1 MTLFRVHYSTTTL
14 RGTER
19 LHADVSAD
27 NADAAAAQVTA
38 RFKPRL
44 IFIAKVKRVKETA
57 HG

>member
-1 MTLFRVHYSTTTL
+1 MTLFRVHYSITSL
-14 RGTER
+14 QGTKR

-38 RFKPRL
+38 RLQPRQ
-44 IFIAKVKRVKETA
+44 IFIAKVKRLREAA